1 MLLVKKFFVF
11 SQKKKGNITDK
22 EICLISD
29 KDSRKFWEE
38 LPVDSLID
46 LEKIEKEG
54 NETFIRKGIFNSRD
68 GFIVCIVRPGECK
81 FSLCSA
87 CYKSLYDINKEVFII
102 SNAKLSFAKGL
113 WIIKEKKRWNIPKN
127 IAKNIIDVEGFQVD
141 DLSTWKYIMIVAFI

>member
-11 SQKKKGNITDK
+11 SQKKNGNITDQ
-22 EICLISD
+22 EINLISD
-29 KDSRKFWEE
+29 KDARKFWEE

-68 GFIVCIVRPGECK
+68 GFIACIGRPGEGK
-81 FSLCSA
+81 SSLCSA

-113 WIIKEKKRWNIPKN
+113 WIIKEKERRNIQKN
-127 IAKNIIDVEGFQVD
+127 I
-141 DLSTWKYIMIVAFI
+141 KYYME